1 MPRAPC
7 SAHPQRSAVARCFRC
22 LAPVC
27 RGCRVR
33 VLRRTFCPR
42 GCSAIYLLQWAAAED
57 WRYFRRAAAG
67 PPRSPWGRLRT
78 ALEGA
83 RFRLRRTRL
92 DDHLRGLKGR
102 TTPVRRFVLQRM
114 RWALA
119 AGGLLAPTLFWIL
132 SPSPPPGVTVAKPGL
147 VLSPLS
153 SSPAPQAMLPPTEPS
168 LGSPSA
174 LPAARPELPP
184 LPTPAPTL
192 RRGSPSPTRPL
203 EVSRGVKS
211 RKEVALTFDG
221 GSDANVSPEILD
233 ILDARGVRATFFLTG
248 DYIRSFPE
256 VVRRMVAEGHE
267 VANHTDSHL
276 HLTTF
281 AQNRRHATRPGL
293 TREAFQGELRRA
305 ETAFQAVTGEP
316 MRRYWRAPYGEVN
329 PELLRWAAE
338 LGYTHVAWTRGE
350 GSETLDT
357 RDWVADRSS
366 RLYTSSAVIRDRILG
381 FDEEG
386 GDGAAG
392 GIILMHLASR
402 RREDP
407 VHRRLPEIIDG
418 LRARGYALVPVS
430 ELLREDGEESAA
442 GARPDRSGALAGG

>member
-1 MPRAPC
+1 MARVSCA
-7 SAHPQRSAVARCFRC
+7 AHPRRLAAARCFRC

-33 VLRRTFCPR
+33 VLRKAFCPR

-57 WRYFRRAAAG
+57 WRYLRRAAAG
-67 PPRSPWGRLRT
+67 PPQNPWGRLQT
-78 ALEGA
+78 ALDGA
-83 RFRLRRTRL
+83 RFRLRRGRL
-92 DDHLRGLKGR
+92 DEHLKGLKGR
-102 TTPVRRFVLQRM
+102 ATPVRRFVLKPL

-132 SPSPPPGVTVAKPGL
+132 SPSPPPEVTVAKPGVILSL
-147 VLSPLS
+147 VSPP
-153 SSPAPQAMLPPTEPS
+153 PAPA
-168 LGSPSA
+168 
-174 LPAARPELPP
+174 
-184 LPTPAPTL
+184 PAPTVAPRSL
-192 RRGSPSPTRPL
+192 PPGRTL
-203 EVSRGVKS
+203 EVSRGVRS

-233 ILDARGVRATFFLTG
+233 ILSVRGVRATFFLTG
-248 DYIRSFPE
+248 EYIRSFPG

-267 VANHTDSHL
+267 VANHTDRHP

-281 AQNRRHATRPGL
+281 VQNRRHDTRPGL
-293 TREAFQGELRRA
+293 TRDAFQGELRRA
-305 ETAFQAVTGEP
+305 ETAFRAVTGEP

-329 PELLRWAAE
+329 PELLTWAAE

-357 RDWVADRSS
+357 RDWVADTSS

-392 GIILMHLASR
+392 GIVLMHLASR

-418 LRARGYALVPVS
+418 LWARGYALVPVS
-430 ELLREDGEESAA
+430 DLLREDGEDNAA
-442 GARPDRSGALAGG
+442 GARPDRS